1 MCYWPTLSPSRDSH
15 YLPRHSKALLE
26 YTFTE
31 WRSVEKLR
39 KRAIAPHNSLRTNTV
54 GLRVQFHSPILLAG
68 AWTQRSSWSSPAT
81 HLRGTHIGTVFWQCL
96 TAEWV
101 NGGTH
106 LTLVKKGNKKSR
118 VTRSRKGML
127 FFFFFFE
134 QTNIYFNLVKQLV
147 EALLS
152 SSTLHSVFT
161 LSSFCDKNNII
172 SNPEV
177 SRVSVTSN
185 KVNRTPNTKQ
195 NPPWYILTGDLC
207 TF

>member
-1 MCYWPTLSPSRDSH
+1 MCSISFTHSLGWGLNPALILIQPSNTSAGNTHR
-15 YLPRHSKALLE
+15 
-26 YTFTE
+26 
-31 WRSVEKLR
+31 
-39 KRAIAPHNSLRTNTV
+39 NSL
-54 GLRVQFHSPILLAG
+54 LAMPHS
-68 AWTQRSSWSSPAT
+68 
-81 HLRGTHIGTVFWQCL
+81 
-96 TAEWV
+96 WV
-101 NGGTH
+101 SGFLKIRGTH

-127 FFFFFFE
+127 FFFFE

-152 SSTLHSVFT
+152 SSTLHFVFT
-161 LSSFCDKNNII
+161 LSSFCDKNNTI

-185 KVNRTPNTKQ
+185 KMNRTPNTKQ

-207 TF
+207 MF